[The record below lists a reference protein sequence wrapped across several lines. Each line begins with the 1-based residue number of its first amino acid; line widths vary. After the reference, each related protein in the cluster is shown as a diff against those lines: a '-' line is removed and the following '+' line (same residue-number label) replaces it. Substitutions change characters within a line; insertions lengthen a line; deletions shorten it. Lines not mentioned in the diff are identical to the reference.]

1 MKTAAFRLD
10 NYIFDR
16 VSLDLSNLK
25 PETTFNIDFIP
36 SGKFFKD
43 KDQYELTF
51 VFTANHSE
59 TNEPVVNVR
68 CVAQFSFHDLDDDKN
83 IPDYFY
89 ANAIAILFPYV
100 RAMVSTLTLQA
111 NTTPMVL
118 PTLNLSDLKDILK
131 EHTTR
136 A

>member
-36 SGKFFKD
+36 SGKFFTD

-68 CVAQFSFHDLDDDKN
+68 CVAQFSFHDRADD
-83 IPDYFY
+83 
-89 ANAIAILFPYV
+89 
-100 RAMVSTLTLQA
+100 TLTAEL
-111 NTTPMVL
+111 
-118 PTLNLSDLKDILK
+118 TLNEKTHQWEVRTAQPRSDVEKDKLLWRK
-131 EHTTR
+131 ENGKP
-136 A
+136 AKSLP